1 MESEEIKITGVMKLH
16 PVEKTNNLFE
26 IRNSFNAEEILVIV
40 KELRRLQAKQMTNLQ
55 LASFAN
61 DYYYLTGN
69 RFAAKNTF
77 LSSASILSLLTS
89 QEGND
94 SLKTFLVNKKLD
106 SLQAIYGDFLRN
118 SGKKVVNYYD
128 TKERLVNLL
137 TADPEK
143 LITPNLSSIVS
154 VFLQDYLISFD
165 KLKAQNTYIDIS
177 LTLGIKEAIVFDFME
192 LKGLALQAKPR
203 FFKLTYNE
211 TQNLPGMREPVH
223 CFENFQD
230 FFKTQKSVAYDTDCV
245 LDMEDSEA
253 IETLKKFIP
262 SHSNQEFLLE
272 PIGYGIKNGD
282 MEERPD
288 SADEAKTDEAKK
300 FKVRWP
306 NNLEELGNL
315 FGQRAKSKFLTLTNG
330 LRLLERLEP
339 SQKFIE
345 LMQEKKILIDLST
358 SRGYYRT
365 LMGTSLEAKALEVL
379 ILHLKLESVQGVDL
393 MICKVQ
399 EKITEESVA
408 YIWQK
413 VEDRRDRHS
422 SAVFSGYQLTE

>member
-61 DYYYLTGN
+61 DYYYLTGR

-89 QEGND
+89 EEGNN

-128 TKERLVNLL
+128 TKEKLVNILI
-137 TADPEK
+137 TDPEK
-143 LITPNLSSIVS
+143 LITPNLSSVVS

-165 KLKAQNTYIDIS
+165 KLKAQNAYIDIS
-177 LTLGIKEAIVFDFME
+177 LTLGIKEAIVFNFME
-192 LKGLALQAKPR
+192 LKGLAPQAKPR
-203 FFKLTYNE
+203 FFKLTYNG
-211 TQNLPGMREPVH
+211 TQNSPGMREPARH
-223 CFENFQD
+223 FEGFRD
-230 FFKTQKSVAYDTDCV
+230 FFETQKSVANETDCI
-245 LDMEDSEA
+245 LDMEDPEVV
-253 IETLKKFIP
+253 ETLKKFI
-262 SHSNQEFLLE
+262 SSRNSQEYLLE
-272 PIGYGIKNGD
+272 PIGYGIKNND
-282 MEERPD
+282 MEKRPD
-288 SADEAKTDEAKK
+288 SADEAKK
-300 FKVRWP
+300 FRVRWP
-306 NNLEELGNL
+306 NNLEELGDL
-315 FGQRAKSKFLTLTNG
+315 FGQRAKSKFLTLQNG
-330 LRLLERLEP
+330 LALLERLEP

-345 LMQEKKILIDLST
+345 LMQEKKILVDLST
-358 SRGYYRT
+358 NRGYYRT
-365 LMGTSLEAKALEVL
+365 LMGTPLEAKALEVL

-399 EKITEESVA
+399 EKITEESLA

-413 VEDRRDRHS
+413 VEDRRDRHI

>member
-26 IRNSFNAEEILVIV
+26 IKNSFNAEEILIIA
-40 KELRRLQAKQMTNLQ
+40 KRLRTLQAKQMTNLRV
-55 LASFAN
+55 ASFAN
-61 DYYYLTGN
+61 DYYYLTGR
-69 RFAAKNTF
+69 RFAAKNIL

-106 SLQAIYGDFLRN
+106 SLQSIYGDFLRN
-118 SGKKVVNYYD
+118 SDNKVVNYYD
-128 TKERLVNLL
+128 TKEKLVNLL

-143 LITPNLSSIVS
+143 LIIPNLSSIVS
-154 VFLQDYLISFD
+154 VFLQDYLISFE
-165 KLKAQNTYIDIS
+165 KLRTQNIYIDIS
-177 LTLGIKEAIVFDFME
+177 LTLGIKEAIVFNFME
-192 LKGLALQAKPR
+192 LKGLAPQAKPR
-203 FFKLTYNE
+203 FFKLTYNG
-211 TQNLPGMREPVH
+211 TQNLPGMREPAKT
-223 CFENFQD
+223 FKDFQD
-230 FFKTQKSVAYDTDCV
+230 FFKEAKSVTAEENCILDTEDFDV
-245 LDMEDSEA
+245 LKM
-253 IETLKKFIP
+253 LKKFIS
-262 SHSNQEFLLE
+262 SHGNEEFLLE
-272 PIGYGIKNGD
+272 PIGYGIKNDD
-282 MEERPD
+282 MEKKPD
-288 SADEAKTDEAKK
+288 SVDEVKK

-306 NNLEELGNL
+306 NNLEELGDL

-330 LRLLERLEP
+330 LKLLERLEP

-345 LMQEKKILIDLST
+345 LMQEKKILVDLST
-358 SRGYYRT
+358 NRGYYRT
-365 LMGTSLEAKALEVL
+365 LVGTPLEAKALEVL

-399 EKITEESVA
+399 EKITEETVA

-413 VEDRRDRHS
+413 VEDKRDRHY